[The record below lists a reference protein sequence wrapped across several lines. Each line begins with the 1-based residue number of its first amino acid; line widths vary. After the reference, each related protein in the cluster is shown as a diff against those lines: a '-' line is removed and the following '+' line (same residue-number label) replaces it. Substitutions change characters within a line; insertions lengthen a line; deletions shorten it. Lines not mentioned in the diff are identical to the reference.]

1 MRGAKYRNWIVR
13 GTGVAL
19 AAAFVAAP
27 VMADTE
33 IATAEI
39 TIVRPL
45 SFVIDDNLDFGNVI
59 RGTTAGTVTVAPDG
73 TRTRT
78 GGAILANGGGH
89 KPASFAGRGTNNQR
103 VDVSLGANSIFIT
116 GPGVPMRVHTFVLGS
131 TPTAVLT
138 TTPQRFR
145 INSATGVFA
154 FPVGATLDVGANQA
168 PGKYTGTW
176 NITLNYF

>member
-1 MRGAKYRNWIVR
+1 MLGGNYNDWKVLGA
-13 GTGVAL
+13 GVVV
-19 AAAFVAAP
+19 AAAFAATP
-27 VMADTE
+27 AMADTE

-59 RGTTAGTVTVAPDG
+59 RGTTAGTVTVAPNG
-73 TRTRT
+73 TRTST

-103 VDVSLGANSIFIT
+103 VDVSLGSNSILIV
-116 GPGVPMRVHTFVLGS
+116 GPGLPMRVHTFVVGS

-138 TTPQRFR
+138 TNPQRFR

-154 FPVGATLDVGANQA
+154 FPVGATLDVAANQA

-176 NITLNYF
+176 TITLNYF